1 MEKEIHRMKHQ
12 IDCIKRDQEKMLREM
27 ELAIHKKEDIAV
39 KYQYAKHGDAVKA
52 KGMTIAELKKRKV
65 VLKKQ
70 QTKEFEEEKRKVRH
84 FILKC
89 NYICTIKCETASKS
103 ILFLLFLET

>member
-1 MEKEIHRMKHQ
+1 
-12 IDCIKRDQEKMLREM
+12 M

-52 KGMTIAELKKRKV
+52 KGMTTIAELKKRKV

-89 NYICTIKCETASKS
+89 NYICTIKCKTASKS

>member
-1 MEKEIHRMKHQ
+1 
-12 IDCIKRDQEKMLREM
+12 M
-27 ELAIHKKEDIAV
+27 ELAIYKKEDIAV
-39 KYQYAKHGDAVKA
+39 KYQYATHGDAVKA
-52 KGMTIAELKKRKV
+52 KGMTIAELKKQKV
-65 VLKKQ
+65 ILKK
-70 QTKEFEEEKRKVRH
+70 QTKEFEEDKRKVQH